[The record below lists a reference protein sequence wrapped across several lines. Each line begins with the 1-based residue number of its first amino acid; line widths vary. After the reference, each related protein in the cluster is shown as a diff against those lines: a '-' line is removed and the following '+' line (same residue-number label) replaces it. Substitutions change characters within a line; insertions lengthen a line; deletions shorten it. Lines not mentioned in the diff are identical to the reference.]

1 MESRDNKPIYPS
13 VVEAESEHLLDNYV
27 FDYYVDNSKTI
38 DELHNQLRIIIQDIM
53 NKYTVMSDKRLHIDT
68 IAICDDTA
76 NGESEQKS
84 SAERMRE
91 YAIGGTL

>member
-13 VVEAESEHLLDNYV
+13 VVEAKSEHLLVNYV

-38 DELHNQLRIIIQDIM
+38 DELHNQLRIVIQDIM
-53 NKYTVMSDKRLHIDT
+53 NKYTVMPDKRLHIDT

-76 NGESEQKS
+76 NEESEQKT
-84 SAERMRE
+84 SAERMQE
-91 YAIGGTL
+91 YAVGGTC